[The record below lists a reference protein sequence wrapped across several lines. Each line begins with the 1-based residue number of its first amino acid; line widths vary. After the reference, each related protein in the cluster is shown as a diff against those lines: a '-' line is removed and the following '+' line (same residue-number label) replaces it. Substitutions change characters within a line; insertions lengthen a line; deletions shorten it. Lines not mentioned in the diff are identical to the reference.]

1 MIGDRYNKRGE
12 KRESLLSHAVARGVS
27 HKVTGGI
34 EKVSGHSAS
43 CTRGKVQSSEVK
55 VTKTTVAHRLGKG
68 GGREREG
75 GRKGG
80 REGGSVREKKKRER
94 DHLIIFSSNLT

>member
-43 CTRGKVQSSEVK
+43 CTRGKVQSSEVE
-55 VTKTTVAHRLGKG
+55 VTKTTVAHRLGEKV
-68 GGREREG
+68 
-75 GRKGG
+75 GG
-80 REGGSVREKKKRER
+80 REGEEGERE
-94 DHLIIFSSNLT
+94 IIFSPNLT

>member
-43 CTRGKVQSSEVK
+43 CTRGKVQSSEVE
-55 VTKTTVAHRLGKG
+55 VTKTTVAHRLGEG
-68 GGREREG
+68 GGEGGRKEGREG
-75 GRKGG
+75 GRKCE
-80 REGGSVREKKKRER
+80 RKRER
-94 DHLIIFSSNLT
+94 ERERESEKERDYF